1 MAAMFGIQSTEIKN
15 MERQLKTLARQALPY
30 ATQKTLND
38 TAFDAM
44 KTIKANINAKMVTR
58 NTWTERSIRVEKS
71 GRGAISSQKAI
82 VGSTADYMEA
92 QEFGGTKQGH
102 SIPTSYSA
110 GQSGNSRTRVP
121 RKANRIT
128 NISLATRYA
137 SRGASN
143 KQRNFLAVRSRE
155 SFIYMDLGHRRGIF
169 RVTGSKKT
177 PKINMVQ
184 DLTRSS
190 TPIPKTP
197 TIGPG
202 FNEALTRLPAYY
214 ADALRFQLDRLGL
227 L

>member
-1 MAAMFGIQSTEIKN
+1 MFGIQTSDIRN
-15 MERQLKTLARQALPY
+15 LERQLNTLERQSMPY
-30 ATQKTLND
+30 VTRRALND

-44 KTIKANINAKMVTR
+44 NVIKANINANMVTR

-82 VGSTADYMEA
+82 VGSTADYMED
-92 QEFGGTKQGH
+92 QEFGGTKQGQ

-137 SRGASN
+137 ARGTSN

-155 SFIYMDLGHRRGIF
+155 KFIYMDLGHCRGIF

-190 TPIPKTP
+190 TPIPKNP

-202 FNEALTRLPAYY
+202 FEEALTRLPAYY

>member
-1 MAAMFGIQSTEIKN
+1 MFGIQSQEIRN
-15 MERQLKTLARQALPY
+15 LERQLNTLARQSMPY
-30 ATQKTLND
+30 VTQRTLND

-44 KTIKANINAKMVTR
+44 AAIKANIAGSMTLR
-58 NTWTERSIRVEKS
+58 NTWTQRSIRVEKS
-71 GRGAISSQKAI
+71 GRGSIASQRAI
-82 VGSTADYMEA
+82 VGSTADYMVD
-92 QEFGGTKQGH
+92 QEFGGVKRGR

-110 GQSGNSRTRVP
+110 GQTGSNRTRVP

-128 NISLATRYA
+128 NIALVTRYA
-137 SRGASN
+137 SRGRSN

-155 SFIYMDLGHRRGIF
+155 KFVYMDLGHRRGIF
-169 RVTGSKKT
+169 KITGSKKT

-190 TPIPKTP
+190 TPIPKNP

-214 ADALRFQLDRLGL
+214 ADALRFQLRRQGL